1 MDFLTQSIRLFTFS
15 RIDVRVHVIYLIWMA
30 FRLFDGRADLSF
42 NLCWLSMLFA
52 IILCHE
58 FGHCFGARS
67 VGGDADQILMWPL
80 GGLAFAR
87 APQTPW
93 AQFVTVACGPLV
105 NVGFCV
111 LSALLLIVATGRMD
125 VVSLNPFTAIPY
137 EAAVAIAGQPWLWY
151 VSVFFWI
158 NLYLLYFNLL
168 PIYPLDGGQLLWT
181 ILWPIIGMHR
191 ALTISAQIGV
201 VGAVALGV
209 WGLTQ
214 QPPSFILIGIAV
226 FGGIS
231 SYQALQAAR
240 YGLREEHFRSYQHA
254 GRYPRAES
262 WFSRLIKRL
271 RGGPRPSR
279 PADNPNPGGWEARQE
294 REQQAEE
301 QIDAILKKVH
311 EHGLRSLS
319 YIERQKLERATR
331 ERQSRERDLDR
342 QD

>member
-1 MDFLTQSIRLFTFS
+1 
-15 RIDVRVHVIYLIWMA
+15 
-30 FRLFDGRADLSF
+30 
-42 NLCWLSMLFA
+42 
-52 IILCHE
+52 
-58 FGHCFGARS
+58 
-67 VGGDADQILMWPL
+67 MWPL

-111 LSALLLIVATGRMD
+111 VSALVLMLAVGRWD
-125 VVSLNPFTAIPY
+125 AVSLNPFTPISAEVGRAIQDH
-137 EAAVAIAGQPWLWY
+137 AWLWY
-151 VSVFFWI
+151 VALFFWI

-201 VGAVALGV
+201 VGAVALGL

-240 YGLREEHFRSYQHA
+240 YGLRDEHFRSYEHA
-254 GRYPRAES
+254 GRYHRTEG
-262 WFSRLIKRL
+262 WFSRLMKKL
-271 RGGPRPSR
+271 RGGPSR
-279 PADNPNPGGWEARQE
+279 PAGNPNPGGWEARQE
-294 REQQAEE
+294 REQRAEE
-301 QIDAILKKVH
+301 EIDAILKKVH

-331 ERQSRERDLDR
+331 ERQARGRDFDHLA
-342 QD
+342 